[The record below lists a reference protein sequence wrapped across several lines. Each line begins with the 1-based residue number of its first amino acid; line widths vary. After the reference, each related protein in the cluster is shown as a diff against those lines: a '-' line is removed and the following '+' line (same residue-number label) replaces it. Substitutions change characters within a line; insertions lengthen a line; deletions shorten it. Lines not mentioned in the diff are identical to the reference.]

1 MSAEDNFLVS
11 ALTSTHPAAGAEARR
26 GAGRGGEGCGASG
39 RRVGVPRALT
49 SSAIFQTFD
58 PFRKARRSPA
68 ATAVP
73 PRPPRGSAPAQ
84 ASEGRG
90 GPPAATCR
98 APRGH
103 LRRRGGPLA
112 APPGPRRTPPA
123 PLGRHPATRQPRSHA
138 CTPRPPLAL
147 SPSRRRRPAF
157 PSGRCS
163 RRHGGLCRRRR
174 RRRRSGCFPRLTLGE
189 VWRCRLDVR
198 RSASLS
204 LPPAGGA
211 RRSAAREG
219 AGPGR
224 ALPEGAGSRR
234 ASLAEGLA
242 RALARPALA
251 EALFPRPAPRCCGQL
266 RPRCLAVRPNR
277 CQPPPSASVST
288 LADNGE
294 LGAWKPLKPSRGLRV
309 HTGIQSPTPPDRR
322 CSRGPLC
329 WGKVAGEVTE
339 QQFPLPE
346 REGSFSFF
354 KWPFFRFDKYFSLW
368 CVQQGELSK
377 LPCQTQFTNGWLQS
391 MLMACA

>member
-1 MSAEDNFLVS
+1 M
-11 ALTSTHPAAGAEARR
+11 TSGVRPRSRFRPRAGRAGAQP
-26 GAGRGGEGCGASG
+26 GKGR
-39 RRVGVPRALT
+39 
-49 SSAIFQTFD
+49 
-58 PFRKARRSPA
+58 
-68 ATAVP
+68 
-73 PRPPRGSAPAQ
+73 
-84 ASEGRG
+84 GRG
-90 GPPAATCR
+90 GPCLRGRGLGVRASPRASPGLSPAR
-98 APRGH
+98 
-103 LRRRGGPLA
+103 LW
-112 APPGPRRTPPA
+112 
-123 PLGRHPATRQPRSHA
+123 
-138 CTPRPPLAL
+138 PRPF
-147 SPSRRRRPAF
+147 S
-157 PSGRCS
+157 
-163 RRHGGLCRRRR
+163 
-174 RRRRSGCFPRLTLGE
+174 
-189 VWRCRLDVR
+189 
-198 RSASLS
+198 
-204 LPPAGGA
+204 
-211 RRSAAREG
+211 
-219 AGPGR
+219 
-224 ALPEGAGSRR
+224 
-234 ASLAEGLA
+234 
-242 RALARPALA
+242 
-251 EALFPRPAPRCCGQL
+251 PRPAPRCCGQL